1 MLTKRADSERKPRVA
16 LDGKAE
22 RCANSLR
29 EARRLVLMRSYGVLL
44 NQLVARTYDLFDE
57 IDEILLALHPTN
69 DHDAFVRVAALHRQF
84 EEIQSL
90 IPRIRRS

>member
-1 MLTKRADSERKPRVA
+1 MLTKFADSEGRSRLA

-29 EARRLVLMRSYGVLL
+29 EARRLIAMRSYGALL
-44 NQLVARTYDLFDE
+44 NQLLARTFDLFDE
-57 IDEILLALHPTN
+57 IDELLLGLHPTN
-69 DHDAFVRVAALHRQF
+69 DHEAFARIAALHRQF

-90 IPRIRRS
+90 IPRIHRN